1 MSAVTS
7 LNCLGMN
14 TPIQANT
21 IQAHVI
27 IKPAFHHHIWL
38 ESILVQVVQ
47 FAGGL
52 IIFGNESPEN
62 FTLSLSIANN
72 FLELILIK
80 TENIQNKTT
89 KETFCATLKNLGKKN
104 EHL

>member
-21 IQAHVI
+21 IQAQVI

-52 IIFGNESPEN
+52 IIFGNKSPEN

>member
-1 MSAVTS
+1 MLHTWNHRAIPPVLISAVTS

-38 ESILVQVVQ
+38 ESILHRSDSIQ
-47 FAGGL
+47 G
-52 IIFGNESPEN
+52 
-62 FTLSLSIANN
+62 TDYIANYF
-72 FLELILIK
+72 FLNLKVSKAKI
-80 TENIQNKTT
+80 ENPK
-89 KETFCATLKNLGKKN
+89 
-104 EHL
+104 